1 MTIFLKNGGELRLRR
16 DMKNLSDDLLI
27 ETYFKAIEL
36 KLSSDFVFLVKEEI
50 GRRSLL
56 AKIKKTS

>member
-1 MTIFLKNGGELRLRR
+1 MTNFLMEVSCGYAVT
-16 DMKNLSDDLLI
+16 MKNLSNELLI

-36 KLSSDFVFLVKEEI
+36 KLSSEFVFLVKEEL